1 MDMQLNET
9 QQMLKTSAREFL
21 AESAPLKQVREM
33 RAMPAGFSPALWR
46 EMGSLGW
53 LGLAFPEAA
62 GGSEMPFLDLCLLIE
77 ELGHACVPS
86 PFVDA
91 IAGAG
96 LVLAA
101 AGGGLSRQVLAKVAT
116 GDALVA
122 PAFYGAEDDEGCR
135 TLPSARCSETGYVL
149 EGTHLFVPYGGYAT
163 HFLCLASSATTPTET
178 MLFLVPTVAPGVTVI
193 RMEALRD
200 ERPSQLELNGVTL
213 REESLLASGAA
224 ADALVRAGTM
234 RMDIARCFDVAGALD
249 WVLADTVA
257 YAKDRKQFGQ
267 PIGQFQVLQHYCADM
282 HVMLEGLRLSAY
294 HAAWKASEGLDADRD
309 AAIACA
315 YAHSVVPRFL
325 ALAHQIHGAMGVS
338 HEHDLHLYTTHAFAP
353 GRSLAPL
360 TDYLEAALTM

>member
-1 MDMQLNET
+1 MNMQLNET
-9 QQMLKTSAREFL
+9 QQMLKASAREFL
-21 AESAPLKQVREM
+21 SESCPLKQVRQM
-33 RAMPAGFSPALWR
+33 RAMPAGFSPGLWR

-53 LGLAFPEAA
+53 LGLAFPESA

-77 ELGHACVPS
+77 ELGRACVPS

-101 AGGGLSRQVLAKVAT
+101 AGVEPARTVLAKVAT
-116 GDALVA
+116 GDALAA
-122 PAFYGAEDDEGCR
+122 PAFGGAEDDQGCR
-135 TLPSARCSETGYVL
+135 ALPTVQPHGSRYVI

-163 HFLCLASSATTPTET
+163 HFLCLAASAASPSET
-178 MLFLVPTVAPGVTVI
+178 MLFLVPTVTPGVTVI
-193 RMEALRD
+193 RMQSSRD
-200 ERPSQLELNGVTL
+200 DRPSQLELTDVRLG
-213 REESLLASGAA
+213 EDALLASGEEATR
-224 ADALVRAGTM
+224 LVRSGLNHL
-234 RMDIARCFDVAGALD
+234 DVARCFDIVGALS
-249 WVLADTVA
+249 WVLEDTVA

-267 PIGQFQVLQHYCADM
+267 PIASFQVLQHYCADM

-294 HAAWKASEGLDADRD
+294 HAAWKISEGLDAGRD

-353 GRSLAPL
+353 GRSFAPL
-360 TDYLEAALTM
+360 TDYLEAALTL